1 MIKEIALLSPIYVT
15 LFWSIVFLIQKGVP
29 NKPKTHLGVLM
40 VLAFILY
47 CSHAVFFSNLYHLY
61 SYMESVYIFSM
72 LSIYPMYYIYILLVT
87 TEDLNA
93 KRKLNHFL
101 PAIIFGTL
109 SIIMT
114 LILTQEQRISYVQH
128 TLIEKNLKGLNWTTA
143 VGIKGHIF
151 FISRLTLLIQVVYY
165 VFMGV
170 KRAISHNK
178 RVSNFY
184 SDVEGKMLH
193 WVRDLNIVILIVAIA
208 SIAFTIIGRSYFSR
222 HEVTLLIPSAIFSII
237 LFEIGFKG
245 NQQLQITEEI
255 IEDKGFK
262 VEFEEVEYEQP
273 KDLKKELIEL
283 FEAKRIYNQTDL
295 RITSVSDSLKT
306 NRTYISRLIND
317 EFGVNFNEFVNKYR
331 IEEAK
336 KLLESNDS
344 KLFTM
349 EHIAE
354 KSGFGSV
361 NSFTR
366 VFKEFEGITPG
377 QFKNKS
383 I

>member
-1 MIKEIALLSPIYVT
+1 
-15 LFWSIVFLIQKGVP
+15 
-29 NKPKTHLGVLM
+29 
-40 VLAFILY
+40 
-47 CSHAVFFSNLYHLY
+47 
-61 SYMESVYIFSM
+61 
-72 LSIYPMYYIYILLVT
+72 VT
-87 TEDLNA
+87 TEELKA
-93 KRKLNHFL
+93 KRKIKHFL
-101 PAIIFGTL
+101 PAIIFGIL
-109 SIIMT
+109 SIITT
-114 LILTQEQRISYVQH
+114 LILSHEQRISYVQD
-128 TLIEKNLKGLNWTTA
+128 TLIEKNLKGLNWYTT

-151 FISRLTLLIQVVYY
+151 FSSRVTLLAQVVYY
-165 VFMGV
+165 VYAGL
-170 KRAISHNK
+170 KRAIIHNK

-184 SDVEGKMLH
+184 SDIEGKMLN

-208 SIAFTIIGRSYFSR
+208 SIAFAIIGRSYFSKN
-222 HEVTLLIPSAIFSII
+222 EIFLLIPSAIFSII

-245 NQQLQITEEI
+245 SQQLQITEEI
-255 IEDKGFK
+255 LEDKELK
-262 VEFEEVEYEQP
+262 VEYEEVNYLQGA
-273 KDLKKELIEL
+273 DLRTQLIEL
-283 FEAKRIYNQTDL
+283 FESEKIYKKSDL

-317 EFGVNFNEFVNKYR
+317 EFNINFNEFVNKYR

-336 KLLESNDS
+336 QLLVNKDN

-377 QFKNKS
+377 QFKNRSTK
-383 I
+383 